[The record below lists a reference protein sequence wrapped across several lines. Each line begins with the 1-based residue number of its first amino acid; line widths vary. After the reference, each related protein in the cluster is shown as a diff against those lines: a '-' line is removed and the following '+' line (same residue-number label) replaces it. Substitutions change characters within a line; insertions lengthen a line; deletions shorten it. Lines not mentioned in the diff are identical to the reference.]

1 MKLEIHG
8 LDDLENKLK
17 EGADL
22 KLVKDM
28 LKKHATQ
35 MHQKS
40 MRDAPVDTGALK
52 RYIMLSVHDG
62 GFTWRVKSLINYGS
76 YPEYGTRYQ
85 AAQPYIRPAFYQQ
98 RTKLLNDLRKIMK

>member
-17 EGADL
+17 EGADM
-22 KLVKDM
+22 KLIKDM

-40 MRDAPVDTGALK
+40 MRDAPVDTGDRK
-52 RYIMLSVHDG
+52 SV
-62 GFTWRVKSLINYGS
+62 V
-76 YPEYGTRYQ
+76 
-85 AAQPYIRPAFYQQ
+85 
-98 RTKLLNDLRKIMK
+98 